1 MKNVELDEEQ
11 FEMILRAIAKMIYID
26 KEENKEKWKELFFE
40 LSNKSDK

>member
-26 KEENKEKWKELFFE
+26 KEENKEKMERIIF
-40 LSNKSDK
+40 